1 MNVESIIE
9 IDLEDYGSEGKV
21 ILAPPSLRKLT
32 MTKNMLAKCTK
43 TRNINGQLIV
53 DDARIGDSEIIQ
65 ILQYVRTS
73 PFPQTVDGV
82 MDFTDKLDA
91 IEMGNGMRF
100 WQAVMEGA
108 EKIEKGLVSPFAD
121 SQAQE
126 TPSSE

>member
-1 MNVESIIE
+1 MEVTSMIE
-9 IDLEDYGSEGKV
+9 IDLNDYGTEGKV
-21 ILAPPSLRKLT
+21 VLAPPSLRKLT

-43 TRNINGQLIV
+43 SRSVNGQIV
-53 DDARIGDSEIIQ
+53 MDEALVGDSEIIQ
-65 ILQYVRTS
+65 ILQYIKSS
-73 PFPQTVDGV
+73 PFQQSVNGV

-121 SQAQE
+121 SQVQVIQ
-126 TPSSE
+126 SSE